1 MPGCAA
7 NSPMHSASNANH
19 PRRLRGSAHPV
30 TLPQRSD
37 PVDGRLR
44 RHGGHVNDTVLDVT
58 AQVNNM
64 SILKA
69 GDNGRRRRRD
79 RRLAARRPPG
89 RLLPGSVHD
98 GDRADPA
105 ADQGGGGEHRPA
117 GLRPGGNARVR
128 RAPAAPLRGLRH
140 DRREGPDGRD
150 RAGHAAPLPW
160 RDRDLRPRRDRPAAS
175 PRPSLA
181 RDVGP
186 AGRGSVMTTL
196 LHERAEEYLR
206 LRRAL
211 GFRLRHEGYILP
223 QFAGYLEQHGAATVT
238 AEHAIAW
245 AQLPQ
250 GVHPVTWTH
259 RLSAVRGF
267 ATWLRTVDP
276 ATEIPPKGVFPG
288 QGKRPA
294 PFIFTSE
301 DLAAVVAGCAVLRPA
316 MRAAACTALFG
327 LIAVTGIRIGEAL
340 AIPADGIDL
349 DAGLLPVMPA
359 KSRCQRIL
367 PLHPTTAAALK
378 DYDALRA
385 RAFPGA
391 ATFFVSEKGT
401 PLNRQLALTSF
412 RKACA
417 AAGIPGRPRIHD
429 ARHSFAANTLLEWY
443 RSGEDVAA
451 QMPALSGYLGHTTPE
466 GTFWYISAVPELM
479 QLAAARASGK
489 DDGDE

>member
-1 MPGCAA
+1 
-7 NSPMHSASNANH
+7 
-19 PRRLRGSAHPV
+19 
-30 TLPQRSD
+30 
-37 PVDGRLR
+37 
-44 RHGGHVNDTVLDVT
+44 
-58 AQVNNM
+58 
-64 SILKA
+64 
-69 GDNGRRRRRD
+69 
-79 RRLAARRPPG
+79 
-89 RLLPGSVHD
+89 
-98 GDRADPA
+98 
-105 ADQGGGGEHRPA
+105 
-117 GLRPGGNARVR
+117 
-128 RAPAAPLRGLRH
+128 
-140 DRREGPDGRD
+140 
-150 RAGHAAPLPW
+150 
-160 RDRDLRPRRDRPAAS
+160 
-175 PRPSLA
+175 
-181 RDVGP
+181 
-186 AGRGSVMTTL
+186 MTTL

-211 GFRLRHEGYILP
+211 GFRLRHEGYVLP

-340 AIPADGIDL
+340 AIPAGGIDL

-367 PLHPTTAAALK
+367 PLHPTTVAALT

-401 PLNRQLALTSF
+401 PLSRQLALTSF

-417 AAGIPGRPRIHD
+417 AAGIPGRPGSMTRGTASRLIRCWSGTGPVKTSPRRCRPCRD
-429 ARHSFAANTLLEWY
+429 TSATRLPKGHSGISRLF
-443 RSGEDVAA
+443 
-451 QMPALSGYLGHTTPE
+451 LS
-466 GTFWYISAVPELM
+466 
-479 QLAAARASGK
+479 
-489 DDGDE
+489 